1 MTEEEILKTLRVND
15 LSEVFDALELEL
27 FEIKKN
33 ILGKPLL
40 RQTLKSKL
48 LRLKILAQ
56 IAVDQ
61 NLFQNDSKVVF
72 KIDSIETDE
81 VLKLW
86 ESYMHAKNYW
96 KMMLSQMQSPEQIE
110 AALEDGLKIEGY
122 FTNQFPTLNWTDEEP
137 VFGIE
142 PDPMLIQNGLK
153 NALERGWITFA
164 DLEKN
169 KGELKKDLLLALK
182 RLSLLPK
189 YVQ

>member
-1 MTEEEILKTLRVND
+1 MTEEEVIKTLHVDD
-15 LSEVFDALELEL
+15 LSEVSDALELEL
-27 FEIKKN
+27 FELKKT

-48 LRLKILAQ
+48 LRLKTLTE

-61 NLFQNDSKVVF
+61 NLFQNDSTSVF
-72 KIDSIETDE
+72 QFESIETDE

-86 ESYMHAKNYW
+86 EAYMHTKNRW
-96 KMMLSQMQSPEQIE
+96 KIVFSQTQSPQHIG
-110 AALEDGLKIEGY
+110 AVLEDGLKLDLY
-122 FTNQFPTLNWTDEEP
+122 FTNQFPTLNWTDEDP

-169 KGELKKDLLLALK
+169 KSELKKDLLLALK

-189 YVQ
+189 YLH